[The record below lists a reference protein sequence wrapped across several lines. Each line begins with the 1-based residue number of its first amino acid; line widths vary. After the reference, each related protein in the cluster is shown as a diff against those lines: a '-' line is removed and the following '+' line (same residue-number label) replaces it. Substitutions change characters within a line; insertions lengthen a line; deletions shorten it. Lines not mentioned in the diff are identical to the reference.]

1 MDGERRR
8 LDEWREAAAIREK
21 EERGEISYSIRCE
34 PKMEPLFDFSPW
46 MYFCHMSYIY

>member
-21 EERGEISYSIRCE
+21 EERGEIAYSIRCE
-34 PKMEPLFDFSPW
+34 PKMEPLDVFLP
-46 MYFCHMSYIY
+46 HVIYLLNQKD